1 MLRKKFLIF
10 IIIVVVTTV
19 WWYDQ
24 NITSDFLLD
33 GITMS
38 SAIVTLIAV
47 ISSTSTWILLSWAS
61 AANKNNVKVITA
73 QNLLAGALS
82 GYVVVSFFSG
92 WVGPAIGIVFGILS
106 GALCYG
112 MLSIIMKISSH

>member
-61 AANKNNVKVITA
+61 AANKNNVKVITV

-106 GALCYG
+106 GALCFG